1 LSKVKEEE
9 RFVMQFHSR
18 RLVEVT
24 KDIDGFKDL
33 YDNIIP
39 KINRIG
45 EYCYGRIKRERVLQT
60 GYC

>member
-1 LSKVKEEE
+1 
-9 RFVMQFHSR
+9 MQYHFKK
-18 RLVEVT
+18 LVEIING
-24 KDIDGFKDL
+24 IDGFKDL

-45 EYCYGRIKRERVLQT
+45 EYCYGKRIKGKRVLQT

>member
-1 LSKVKEEE
+1 
-9 RFVMQFHSR
+9 MQFHMR
-18 RLVEVT
+18 RLIEVT

-45 EYCYGRIKRERVLQT
+45 EYCYGKRIKRKRVLQT

>member
-1 LSKVKEEE
+1 
-9 RFVMQFHSR
+9 MQFQMR
-18 RLVEVT
+18 RLVEVL

-39 KINRIG
+39 NFTLKRR
-45 EYCYGRIKRERVLQT
+45 YCYGKPRIKRKRVLQT